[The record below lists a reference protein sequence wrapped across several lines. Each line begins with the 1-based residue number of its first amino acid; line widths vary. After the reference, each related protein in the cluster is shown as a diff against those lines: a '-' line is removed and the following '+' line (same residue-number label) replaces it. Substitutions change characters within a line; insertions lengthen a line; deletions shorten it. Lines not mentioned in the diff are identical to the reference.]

1 LTSVTIPNSVTSIGE
16 YVFAGCSGLTSVTLP
31 DSVTSIEDWAFSNC
45 DGLTSVILPD
55 SVTSIGN
62 YAFAGCSS
70 LTSVIIGNSVTS
82 IGYSAFASCSNLT
95 SIVVDESNTI
105 YSSQDGVL
113 YNKAK
118 TMLIL
123 YPGGK
128 SGGFTIPDSVT
139 SIGDGAF
146 SGCQGLT
153 SVTIPNSVTSIGDG
167 AFANCDGLTSVVIP
181 DSVTSIGG
189 LAFQLC
195 DGLTSVTIGNGVTS
209 IDNFAFGYCTGL
221 TSVVIPNSV
230 TSIGV
235 GAFAWCSELTTAY
248 FNGNAPSMGLNVFYS
263 CSSNFTVCYTA
274 GSTGFTTPEWCLS
287 NCYPAAVCAE
297 PTTTTTILEE
307 VCSVVKVQ
315 STILPLNAGLL
326 PHVRR
331 IVITGENS
339 HWDRS
344 TAVSIEDIP
353 IVIPLRVQ
361 PTKIIAFM
369 VIPSTLTGFTPG
381 EKEVGVAT
389 GAELCTSRIYIP

>member
-1 LTSVTIPNSVTSIGE
+1 
-16 YVFAGCSGLTSVTLP
+16 
-31 DSVTSIEDWAFSNC
+31 
-45 DGLTSVILPD
+45 
-55 SVTSIGN
+55 
-62 YAFAGCSS
+62 
-70 LTSVIIGNSVTS
+70 
-82 IGYSAFASCSNLT
+82 
-95 SIVVDESNTI
+95 
-105 YSSQDGVL
+105 
-113 YNKAK
+113 
-118 TMLIL
+118 
-123 YPGGK
+123 
-128 SGGFTIPDSVT
+128 
-139 SIGDGAF
+139 
-146 SGCQGLT
+146 
-153 SVTIPNSVTSIGDG
+153 
-167 AFANCDGLTSVVIP
+167 
-181 DSVTSIGG
+181 
-189 LAFQLC
+189 
-195 DGLTSVTIGNGVTS
+195 LTSVTIGNGVTS

-297 PTTTTTILEE
+297 PTTTTIIQPTTTTTTTPAEE
-307 VCSVVKVQ
+307 CSVVKIE

-339 HWDRS
+339 NWDNS
-344 TAVSIEDIP
+344 TAVSIEDINV
-353 IVIPLRVQ
+353 VIPLRVQ
-361 PTKIIAFM
+361 PTKIIAVI

-389 GAELCTSRIYIP
+389 GVELCTSRIYIP